1 MDFDIEKL
9 FPNSFLKDYQ
19 FKEDEYP
26 DKDGLPMCKKC
37 NTKRYFIVD
46 FDGEKKAHYSRCKC
60 QEEAYQKRQEEEK
73 RAENLRKFRDRQ
85 KMSELGKK
93 YLEASFETATITDHN
108 REAYKKCVNYAKNS
122 REVYNQNIG
131 LYIYGDNSSGKS
143 YLMACLCNELVA
155 QGYNCLY
162 TSVPSILAEI
172 QSSYTDDTA
181 MSQARV
187 VTMIASKSFVFIDD
201 LGKEFLGRENNAGA
215 AKFAEK
221 VLLEVLNA
229 RYNNGRPTIFSS
241 NYSISELAEAFALDK
256 AIIERINEMATRV
269 IRLEGDNF
277 RDKALKE
284 KSEAAKKLGI

>member
-1 MDFDIEKL
+1 MEVDSL
-9 FPNSFLKDYQ
+9 FPFIKDYI

-26 DKDGLPMCKKC
+26 DEKNLPICKKC
-37 NTKRYFIVD
+37 NTPRYVMFEGD
-46 FDGEKKAHYSRCKC
+46 EKKCVLSMCKC
-60 QEEAYQKRQEEEK
+60 QEEAYKKRKEEEE
-73 RAENLRKFRDRQ
+73 RAERLRKFKERQ
-85 KMSELGKK
+85 KMSELGTK
-93 YLEASFETATITDHN
+93 YLEARFSTATITEHN
-108 REAYKKCVNYAKNS
+108 KEAYRKCVNYAKNS
-122 REVYNQNIG
+122 RDCLGNNIG

-155 QGYNCLY
+155 QGYTCLY

-172 QSSYTDDTA
+172 QSSYSDDTA

-187 VTMIASKSFVFIDD
+187 VSMIANKSFVFIDD
-201 LGKEFLGRENNAGA
+201 LGKEFLGREGNPGA

-241 NYSISELAEAFALDK
+241 NYSISELAATFALDK

-269 IRLEGDNF
+269 IKLEGDNF
-277 RDKALKE
+277 RDSARKD
-284 KSEAAKKLGI
+284 KSDIAKKLGI